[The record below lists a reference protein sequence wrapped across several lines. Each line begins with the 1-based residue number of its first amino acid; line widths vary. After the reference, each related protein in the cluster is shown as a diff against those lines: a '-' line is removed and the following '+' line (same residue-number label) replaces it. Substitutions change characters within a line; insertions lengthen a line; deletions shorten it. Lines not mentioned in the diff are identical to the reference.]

1 MSAPHPSK
9 ERAGIPATP
18 QPDAAVLR
26 RDRPNKDRVNISVNP
41 QVHGRFSQIAERNS
55 QSVSGILNDL
65 MILYCGPM
73 ELEDDFAAASPQVI
87 QRLRRTLLISERRSL
102 QRVVRGVAK
111 DAGLEDI
118 VLDDSDPANIASIP
132 DEHISEW
139 IGQIA
144 KVRTGVRLTFNLA
157 HEPDIA
163 LGKSLLFRGASK
175 CERVILVVPCR
186 LGVPPS
192 VIHATEQAGLEI
204 TGVDALESVLR
215 QRGKR
220 DVPETAV
227 PATEGEKRLRD
238 AAKELERMRT
248 RRNKRGAKTSKQN
261 V

>member
-1 MSAPHPSK
+1 M
-9 ERAGIPATP
+9 TP
-18 QPDAAVLR
+18 QPVVAVLR

-65 MILYCGPM
+65 MILYCGPS
-73 ELEDDFAAASPQVI
+73 ELEDDFLAASPQVV
-87 QRLRRTLLISERRSL
+87 QRLRRTLLISERTSL
-102 QRVVRGVAK
+102 QRIVRRIAQE
-111 DAGLEDI
+111 AGLEDI
-118 VLDDSDPANIASIP
+118 DVDESDPVNFVHIP

-139 IGQIA
+139 IGQIS
-144 KVRTGVRLTFNLA
+144 KIRTGVRLTLNLA

-163 LGKSLLFRGASK
+163 LGQSLLFRGASK

-186 LGVPPS
+186 LGIPLS

-204 TGVDALESVLR
+204 SGVDALESMLR

-220 DVPETAV
+220 DLPDL
-227 PATEGEKRLRD
+227 ATEGEKRLRD
-238 AAKELERMRT
+238 AAKELERMQT
-248 RRNKRGAKTSKQN
+248 RRKKRGTKASKQN